1 MKRVTI
7 VVVVL
12 IAFLDISVNAQRVVK
27 LLDGITNNPI
37 PHAHIRY
44 LKTNKGTV
52 TNEPGEFEISEQ
64 AEEDSLEISHI
75 GYDRKIVSSKKLVNG
90 DSLYLIPNIILLDE
104 VHVYALKGRD
114 IAEKIVDRLRSSKI
128 QFGKAFYRQIALK
141 DDNATEWIEAF
152 YDISY
157 SENGIHKVFLDQARF
172 ARKTLG
178 LSGDLFISHT
188 NFSILTIGTQLYS
201 PKDPSG
207 STGSGKPFS
216 EDFISKYDFTVS
228 DMYSSGK
235 YSYVIVNYRP
245 VDELTGIVTSYG
257 KFIYNIT
264 NDQLVQYNAIVEHAL
279 GADQINYRGDAQ
291 LSLKNPRH
299 QIQIDFS
306 ELTGAIQFINVK
318 FSYDLVEDNEIH
330 PSEVVSKF
338 VVYSYQEKPHK
349 KLSTPTLFTEHVKN
363 FEDAKYRPKFWKDNP
378 IIKLTPA
385 EEKIIETFERENAF
399 GTYFK

>member
-1 MKRVTI
+1 MQKAVI
-7 VVVVL
+7 VLSILVAFSVV
-12 IAFLDISVNAQRVVK
+12 SVNAQKLVK
-27 LLDGITNNPI
+27 LFDGITHNPV
-37 PHAHIRY
+37 PNAHIRY
-44 LKTNKGTV
+44 LKTNNGTV
-52 TNEPGEFEISEQ
+52 TNELGEFEISEQ
-64 AEEDSLEISHI
+64 AKEDSLEISHI
-75 GYDRKIVSSKKLVNG
+75 GYDRKIVPSKKLVDG
-90 DSLYLIPNIILLDE
+90 DSLYLIPNIIQLDE
-104 VHVYALKGRD
+104 VNVYALKGRD
-114 IAEKIVDRLRSSKI
+114 IAEKIVDKLRSSKI

-178 LSGDLFISHT
+178 LSGDVFISHT

-207 STGSGKPFS
+207 RTRSGKPFS

-235 YSYVIVNYRP
+235 NSYIVVNYRP
-245 VDELTGIVTSYG
+245 VEELTGLVTSYG
-257 KFIYNIT
+257 KFVYNVT
-264 NDQLVQYNAIVEHAL
+264 TDRLVQYNAIVEHAL
-279 GADQINYRGDAQ
+279 GADQINYSGDAQ

-306 ELTGAIQFINVK
+306 ELTGAIQFVNVK
-318 FSYDLVEDNEIH
+318 FSYDLVEDNEVH

-338 VVYSYQEKPHK
+338 IIYSYQDKPHK
-349 KLSTPTLFTEHVKN
+349 KLTTPTLFSEHVKN

-378 IIKLTPA
+378 IIKLTPG
-385 EEKIIETFERENAF
+385 EEKIIETFERDNAF